1 MNKRLFIAL
10 TLILLLTTYKLGN
23 EINLNLGVKKIIIE
37 NNNILSEKQV
47 KEDLLFLYEKNLFFL
62 NNNLIKKQIDKNSL
76 IESFKIKKIYPNTVK
91 IQVFE
96 KEPVFILQNKKKDIT
111 SQKKTY

>member
-1 MNKRLFIAL
+1 MNKKLFIAL

-37 NNNILSEKQV
+37 NNNFERKTSKRRSSF
-47 KEDLLFLYEKNLFFL
+47 FLYEKNLFFL

-76 IESFKIKKIYPNTVK
+76 IESFKIKKK
-91 IQVFE
+91 
-96 KEPVFILQNKKKDIT
+96 FILIP
-111 SQKKTY
+111 